1 MSTADISMDY
11 SAMLSLASEVDGIS
25 ADFSQMIKNFDS
37 LVESLDGQW
46 EGAAQKDFAAAYGK
60 LKPKLETIG
69 DVLSKYSTA
78 INKVASGEESTE
90 NQLAAKFNPFSLAF

>member
-11 SAMLSLASEVDGIS
+11 SAMSSLASEVDGIS

-46 EGAAQKDFAAAYGK
+46 EGAAQKEFAVAYRK
-60 LKPKLETIG
+60 LKPKLDTI
-69 DVLSKYSTA
+69 DNVLSKYSTA
-78 INKVASGEESTE
+78 INQVVSGEESTE
-90 NQLAAKFNPFSLAF
+90 NQLAATFNPFSLAF